1 MVYYHTLPESEI
13 RRRIFSVLDQ
23 DEYGNTI
30 FHLSDQKRCP
40 FLNSANLCDMHI
52 AIGGEHTPFT
62 CRTFP
67 RFINDF
73 GALREMG
80 LSLICPVAAEMMF
93 DPKYDF
99 SFTEEMNDPPPTLN
113 DIDARLY
120 FTLLS
125 ARKTA
130 YALVQDSTKPLARCL
145 AELLDF
151 AEELQGQIGALPTV
165 TEKMNFRSVFQNPE
179 LINPQWP
186 EKVAAGDLTAPVGES
201 HFGRQIAMYFLF
213 RYFLN
218 LGLEGDVLSAAKM
231 AVVGVLVPTYF
242 GTRAAGVMHLWSKET
257 EHSDVEYGALSP
269 PASHRRLL
277 VRSSPEILVRYIKI
291 KQQRTCK
298 LCRCA
303 AIIIVWV
310 VFPFAIFFNIP
321 AFIQVVVLI
330 ANDVV
335 VVAFLPQA
343 AAQFSADLS
352 LKLPNDRRGG
362 NLPPALRD
370 RAEALTRSGDGWA

>member
-1 MVYYHTLPESEI
+1 MKLRVPAFYRDFACIAGACPDSCCQGWEVDADEKSLKYYKI
-13 RRRIFSVLDQ
+13 ISVLDQ
-23 DEYGNTI
+23 DEYGNTV
-30 FHLSDQKRCP
+30 FRLSDQKRCP
-40 FLNSANLCDMHI
+40 FLNSENLCDMHI

-80 LSLICPVAAEMMF
+80 LSFSCPVAAEMMF

-99 SFTEEMNDPPPTLN
+99 SFTEEMNDLPPTLN

-165 TEKMNFRSVFQNPE
+165 TEKMDFRSVFQNPE

-186 EKVAAGDLTAPVGES
+186 EKVAVGDLSAPVGES

-242 GTRAAGVMHLWSKET
+242 GTDSWVMLLWSKET
-257 EHSDVEYGALSP
+257 EHSDVNMERY
-269 PASHRRLL
+269 RRLL
-277 VRSSPEILVRYIKI
+277 C
-291 KQQRTCK
+291 T
-298 LCRCA
+298 
-303 AIIIVWV
+303 
-310 VFPFAIFFNIP
+310 
-321 AFIQVVVLI
+321 
-330 ANDVV
+330 
-335 VVAFLPQA
+335 
-343 AAQFSADLS
+343 ADCLS
-352 LKLPNDRRGG
+352 V
-362 NLPPALRD
+362 PALKSR
-370 RAEALTRSGDGWA
+370 LV

>member
-1 MVYYHTLPESEI
+1 MKLRVPAFYRDFACIAGACPDSCCQGWEVDADPASMAYYHTLPESEI

-23 DEYGNTI
+23 DEYGNTV
-30 FHLSDQKRCP
+30 FRLTDQKRCP
-40 FLNSANLCDMHI
+40 FLNSENLCDMHI

-80 LSLICPVAAEMMF
+80 LSFSCPVAAEMMF

-99 SFTEEMNDPPPTLN
+99 SFTEEMNDLPPTLN

-165 TEKMNFRSVFQNPE
+165 TEKIDFRSVFQNPE

-242 GTRAAGVMHLWSKET
+242 GTDSWVMHLWSKET
-257 EHSDVEYGALSP
+257 EHSDVNMERY
-269 PASHRRLL
+269 RRLL
-277 VRSSPEILVRYIKI
+277 
-291 KQQRTCK
+291 RT
-298 LCRCA
+298 
-303 AIIIVWV
+303 
-310 VFPFAIFFNIP
+310 
-321 AFIQVVVLI
+321 
-330 ANDVV
+330 
-335 VVAFLPQA
+335 
-343 AAQFSADLS
+343 ADCLS
-352 LKLPNDRRGG
+352 V
-362 NLPPALRD
+362 PALKSRLD
-370 RAEALTRSGDGWA
+370 T